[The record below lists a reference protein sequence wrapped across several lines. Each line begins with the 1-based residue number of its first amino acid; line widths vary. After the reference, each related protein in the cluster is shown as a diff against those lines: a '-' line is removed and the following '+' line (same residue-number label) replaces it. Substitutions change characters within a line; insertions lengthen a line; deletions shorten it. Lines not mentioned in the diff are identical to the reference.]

1 MTSASEK
8 LPPAARGGPAEDALR
23 ESEER
28 FRLIVESALDYA
40 IFTTDA
46 AGFITTWPPGAAQV
60 FGWAAYEMIGQPI
73 DRLFVPEDLARGEHE
88 KERALAAETGVAPDV
103 RWHMCK
109 NGARVFIDG
118 WTRALRDPSGSIR
131 GFLKIGQ
138 DMTRRRQ
145 IEAALRDSEER
156 FRTLVISIPQLVFR
170 CRVTGERTWGSPQWE
185 IYSGLSDP
193 ASRGL
198 GWISAIH
205 PDDRQST
212 IDAWQEAERSSNY
225 YIEHRIRRMS
235 DAEYRWHQT
244 RAVPLAGEDTHW
256 REWVGTSTDVHDLR
270 QLREQQTLL
279 VAELQHR
286 TRNLLGVV
294 QSLMQ
299 QTLAK
304 SQSIDDF
311 SVKFT
316 DRLAAL
322 SRVQGLLSRSE
333 GEPIT
338 IGALVRMELDA
349 LGAETVRDRI
359 TVEGPQVSLPSN
371 AVQTVSLAI
380 HELATN
386 AQKHG
391 SLAFEHGRLKVTW
404 RLEAAKGDGRRLIL
418 SWDEQG
424 VKGGDQAPSSGGFGR
439 TLIEHALPASLG
451 AKTRFEITGEGV
463 HCRIELPLT

>member
-1 MTSASEK
+1 MATSEK
-8 LPPAARGGPAEDALR
+8 FLPTGGQAEDALR

-28 FRLIVESALDYA
+28 YRLIVQSALDYA

-46 AGFITTWPPGAAQV
+46 AGIITTWPPGAMEV
-60 FGWAAYEMIGQPI
+60 FGWSDQEIIGQSGE
-73 DRLFVPEDLARGEHE
+73 RLFVPEDLIRGEFE

-103 RWHMCK
+103 RWHLRK
-109 NGARVFIDG
+109 DGSRVFIDG
-118 WTRALRDPSGSIR
+118 WTRALRDTEGRVR

-138 DMTRRRQ
+138 DVTLRRQ
-145 IEAALRDSEER
+145 IEAALRESEER

-170 CRVTGERTWGSPQWE
+170 CRATGDRTWGSPQWE
-185 IYSGLSDP
+185 VYTGLSDA
-193 ASRGL
+193 ASRGF
-198 GWISAIH
+198 GWVGAIH
-205 PDDRQST
+205 PDDRQAT
-212 IDAWQEAERSSNY
+212 FDAWRDAEATGNY
-225 YIEHRIRRMS
+225 HVEDRIRHMR
-235 DAEYRWHQT
+235 DAKYRWHQT
-244 RAVPLAGEDTHW
+244 RAVPIKSEGADGH
-256 REWVGTSTDVHDLR
+256 EWVGTSADVHDLR
-270 QLREQQTLL
+270 QLQEQQTLL

-304 SQSIDDF
+304 SETLEAFSI
-311 SVKFT
+311 KFT

-333 GEPIT
+333 NEPIT

-349 LGAETVRDRI
+349 LGGETIRDRI
-359 TVEGPQVSLPSN
+359 IIEGPQVNLPAS
-371 AVQTVSLAI
+371 AVQTMSLAI

-391 SLAFEHGRLKVTW
+391 SLAHEEGRLNVTW
-404 RLEAAKGDGRRLIL
+404 RLETIKDDRRRLIFD
-418 SWDEQG
+418 WDEHG
-424 VKGGDQAPSSGGFGR
+424 AKKLASGRPPGGFGR
-439 TLIEHALPASLG
+439 TLIEQALPASLG
-451 AKTRFEITGEGV
+451 AKTIFEITKQGV

>member
-1 MTSASEK
+1 MATSEK
-8 LPPAARGGPAEDALR
+8 FLPTSGQAEDALR

-28 FRLIVESALDYA
+28 YRLIVQSALDYA

-46 AGFITTWPPGAAQV
+46 AGIVTTWPPGAMEV
-60 FGWAAYEMIGQPI
+60 FGWSAEEIIGQSGE
-73 DRLFVPEDLARGEHE
+73 RLFVPEDLVRGEFE

-103 RWHMCK
+103 RWHLRK
-109 NGARVFIDG
+109 DGARVFIEG
-118 WTRALRDPSGSIR
+118 WTRALRGTEGRVR

-138 DMTRRRQ
+138 DVTQRRQ
-145 IEAALRDSEER
+145 IETALRESEER

-170 CRVTGERTWGSPQWE
+170 CRVTGHRTWGSPQWE
-185 IYSGLSDP
+185 VYTGLSDA
-193 ASRGL
+193 ASRGF
-198 GWISAIH
+198 GWVGATH
-205 PDDRQST
+205 PDDRQAT
-212 IDAWQEAERSSNY
+212 LDAWQEAGKTGNY
-225 YIEHRIRRMS
+225 HVEHRIRRMR

-244 RAVPLAGEDTHW
+244 RAVPIKGEGADAH
-256 REWVGTSTDVHDLR
+256 EWVGTSADVHDLR
-270 QLREQQTLL
+270 QLQEQQTLL

-304 SQSIDDF
+304 SESLDDF
-311 SVKFT
+311 SMKFT

-333 GEPIT
+333 TEPIT

-359 TVEGPQVSLPSN
+359 TIDGPQVNLPGN
-371 AVQTVSLAI
+371 AVQTMSLAI

-391 SLAFEHGRLKVTW
+391 SLAWEHGRLTVTW
-404 RLEAAKGDGRRLIL
+404 RLETLKTDGRRLIL
-418 SWDEQG
+418 DWDEQG
-424 VKGGDQAPSSGGFGR
+424 IKTLNPGTLSGGFGR
-439 TLIEHALPASLG
+439 TLIEQALPASLG
-451 AKTRFEITGEGV
+451 AKTRFEIKKEGV
-463 HCRIELPLT
+463 HCRIALPLT